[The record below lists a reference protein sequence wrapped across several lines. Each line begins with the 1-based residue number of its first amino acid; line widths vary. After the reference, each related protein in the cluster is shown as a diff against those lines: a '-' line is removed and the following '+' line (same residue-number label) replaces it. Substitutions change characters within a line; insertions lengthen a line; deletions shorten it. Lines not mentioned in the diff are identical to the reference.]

1 MSSCLN
7 SLNQMPIGSLGIVK
21 ALTAKGFIYRRMLD
35 LGLIYGTKVEALR
48 RNSAGDLTAYQI
60 RGAVIAFRLEEAEK
74 ILVEQII

>member
-35 LGLIYGTKVEALR
+35 SGLIYGTK
-48 RNSAGDLTAYQI
+48 
-60 RGAVIAFRLEEAEK
+60 
-74 ILVEQII
+74 